1 MSSEDTRATSASST
15 IDATPS
21 ETTPEERRTTPSD
34 RRVPAAEP
42 FTQSPAAERRVADR
56 RANRPLPASVL
67 TPPAPPPPPH
77 LDDYASIIG
86 RGQIDTLR
94 FLAKDLKGKTIKM
107 VNSTA
112 VGGGVAEMLNRLVP
126 LLGELEVPTHWDV
139 ITGGNDF
146 FEVTKAFHNALHGTQ
161 YELTKAAR
169 DIFLMYN
176 EQNRERMRFDED
188 LVVIHDPQP
197 AGLIR
202 SRSNSH
208 ANWVWRCHIDLSNP
222 NPGVWD
228 FLRPF
233 VEQYDAAIFSSQS
246 FARQLSIP
254 QYLFYPC
261 IDPLSEKNKELPE
274 SLIQEICDE
283 FGIDRSRPIV
293 TQVSRFDRLKDPVGV
308 VQAYKLAKK
317 YVDCQLVLAGGG
329 ATDDP
334 EGAIVLQE
342 VKEAAG
348 DDPDIIILDLPP
360 WCAVQINAIQRASTI
375 IVQKSLKE
383 GFGLTV
389 TEALWKGKPTI
400 AGSVGGIPNQIM
412 HKLTGLLVHSVEGCA
427 FQIRYLLTHPEFARS
442 IGMSGRE
449 HVKENFLMTT
459 NVKRWLLL
467 FRILEAA
474 KARRGN
480 TR

>member
-1 MSSEDTRATSASST
+1 MNSEDHGAISATTTEPQSSR
-15 IDATPS
+15 IAESRGRP
-21 ETTPEERRTTPSD
+21 PFVERRS
-34 RRVPAAEP
+34 
-42 FTQSPAAERRVADR
+42 AERRASR
-56 RANRPLPASVL
+56 QLPASVL
-67 TPPAPPPPPH
+67 TPPAPPPAPH
-77 LDDYASIIG
+77 LDDYRAVV
-86 RGQIDTLR
+86 GQAMLDSLR
-94 FLAKDLKGKTIKM
+94 FLADELKGKTIKM

-126 LLGELEVPTHWDV
+126 LMSELEVATHWDV

-146 FEVTKAFHNALHGTQ
+146 FEVTKAFHNALHGAQ
-161 YELTKAAR
+161 YDLSRAAQ

-176 EQNRERMRFDED
+176 EQNRERMKFEED

-197 AGLIR
+197 LGLIR
-202 SRSNSH
+202 SRTQTPAH
-208 ANWVWRCHIDLSNP
+208 WVWRCHIDLSNP
-222 NPGVWD
+222 DPKVWE

-246 FARQLSIP
+246 FARQLPIP

-261 IDPLSEKNKELPE
+261 IDPLSEKNRELTE
-274 SLIQEICDE
+274 AQVQQVCDD

-334 EGAIVLQE
+334 EGAVVLQE
-342 VKEAAG
+342 VKDAAG
-348 DDPDIIILDLPP
+348 NDPDIVILDLPP

-375 IVQKSLKE
+375 IIQKSLKE

-400 AGSVGGIPNQIM
+400 AGAVGGIPNQII
-412 HKLTGLLVHSVEGCA
+412 HKLTGVLVHSVEGCA
-427 FQIRYLLTHPEFARS
+427 FQIRYLLTHPDFART
-442 IGMSGRE
+442 IGINGRE

-467 FRILEAA
+467 FRILEQ
-474 KARRGN
+474 ARTQR
-480 TR
+480 TKTA

>member
-1 MSSEDTRATSASST
+1 MSSKETRATSASST
-15 IDATPS
+15 IDSQPPTKIQAES
-21 ETTPEERRTTPSD
+21 AARTAG
-34 RRVPAAEP
+34 PAP
-42 FTQSPAAERRVADR
+42 THPAR
-56 RANRPLPASVL
+56 RATDRQSNRPLPASVL
-67 TPPAPPPPPH
+67 TPPPPPPPPH
-77 LDDYASIIG
+77 LDDYRVIVG
-86 RGQIDTLR
+86 QGQIDTLR
-94 FLAKDLKGKTIKM
+94 FLARELKGKSIKM

-112 VGGGVAEMLNRLVP
+112 VGGGVAEMLNRLAP
-126 LLGELEVPTHWDV
+126 LLSELEVPAHWDV

-146 FEVTKAFHNALHGTQ
+146 FEVTKAFHNALHGTP
-161 YELTKAAR
+161 YELTKSAR

-176 EQNRERMRFDED
+176 EQNRERMKFEED
-188 LVVIHDPQP
+188 MVVIHDPQP
-197 AGLIR
+197 VALIR
-202 SRSNSH
+202 SRAKSPAS
-208 ANWVWRCHIDLSNP
+208 WVWRCHIDLSNP
-222 NPGVWD
+222 NPGVWE

-246 FARQLSIP
+246 FARQLPIS

-274 SLIQEICDE
+274 SQVQQICDE

-334 EGAIVLQE
+334 EGAAVLQE

-348 DDPDIIILDLPP
+348 NDPDIIILDLPP

-375 IVQKSLKE
+375 MVQKSLKE

-400 AGSVGGIPNQIM
+400 AGAVGGIPNQIM
-412 HKLTGLLVHSVEGCA
+412 HKLTGVLVHSVEGCA

-442 IGMSGRE
+442 IGASGRE

-467 FRILEAA
+467 FRILEQA
-474 KARRGN
+474 KALRGKAA
-480 TR
+480 